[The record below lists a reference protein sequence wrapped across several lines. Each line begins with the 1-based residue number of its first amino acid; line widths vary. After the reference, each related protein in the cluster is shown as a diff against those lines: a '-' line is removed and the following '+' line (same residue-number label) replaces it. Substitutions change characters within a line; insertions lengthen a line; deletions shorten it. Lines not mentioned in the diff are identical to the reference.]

1 MKNVIVIPS
10 SQGCLGKNVG
20 CEDGGIEVCSEA
32 NISYEIAKVSD
43 SDFGE
48 TTEMIASLKGD
59 VFVGGDHSITYG
71 LFKKSGC
78 DSLIIFDAHADCVNN
93 FSPPTHEDFVRVLIE
108 EGRVKA
114 ENIFIIGLR
123 NVDPIEKEYLKEKGI
138 KHVYWGEVGCDLH
151 TLIQDF
157 IVGSEKVYL
166 SVDIDALNGEKYVGT
181 GYPEKE
187 GFELDQL
194 KEFVKDVVRSG
205 KVVRS
210 DLVEINPSKDKDGE
224 TVKAGSE
231 ILKVLAG

>member
-1 MKNVIVIPS
+1 M
-10 SQGCLGKNVG
+10 
-20 CEDGGIEVCSEA
+20 
-32 NISYEIAKVSD
+32 
-43 SDFGE
+43 
-48 TTEMIASLKGD
+48 
-59 VFVGGDHSITYG
+59 
-71 LFKKSGC
+71 
-78 DSLIIFDAHADCVNN
+78 
-93 FSPPTHEDFVRVLIE
+93 
-108 EGRVKA
+108 
-114 ENIFIIGLR
+114 
-123 NVDPIEKEYLKEKGI
+123 
-138 KHVYWGEVGCDLH
+138 
-151 TLIQDF
+151 IQDF